1 MALDL
6 KILIEGDP
14 KKFLEA
20 IDEVEGKSK
29 ELNDVLGT
37 IGTQA
42 GIAFAAF
49 SGAILGSVVAFRESE
64 KTIAQ
69 LDATLQ
75 STGFAAGLTS
85 GEIQKMAMSF
95 QDLTTFGD
103 EAIIAG
109 QSVLLKFR
117 SIGKEAFEPATKAML
132 DMAQVMGGDVP
143 GSAQLLGKAL
153 ENPTQGI
160 TLLTKQGVSFTDEQK
175 KLIKAFDETGR
186 AAEAQAIIL
195 QQVGVAFGGSAAA
208 AANGLG
214 VYTQLK
220 EVLGDIVEGVGKQF
234 APAFSSV
241 GKVLLDFAKKI
252 RDNEALLNAIARILA
267 AGAGMAGFITAL
279 TVGTLAVSK
288 IVTAIQIM
296 TVAFN
301 LSRVAVAAF
310 AGAATLGIGLII
322 AFLPEIIAFA
332 KGMVTAFEAAKTA
345 LIKTFTDLFN
355 NIGQIIMKYV
365 ELYASFFDWKKILT
379 GDFSGIKE
387 AGKALGEAI
396 NKTVEDAV
404 GGVKEVKQAVN
415 VKFEADAAQASKEL
429 EDQKNL
435 DAEKAKQGEIAR
447 AQELESEKK
456 AGAEL
461 LAEKRRQA
469 GIEVQEEQVK
479 REILMAEKAGEKDEV
494 IKIKEE
500 ELGLLQALKE
510 ADSQTDREIAQV
522 RLEEF
527 RASEDERIATVLE
540 KLEAERLEKSN
551 AKILAREEEK
561 ALEAEFAALD
571 EEERLL
577 AQETDLA
584 NLNSAE
590 IAKREALRLNA
601 EEQVKIKQKANQQ
614 KLADEIKYGQ
624 TYATIQSM
632 LNSEA
637 VKGTQQATSQL
648 TQLASSR
655 NSTLAGIGKAAAIT
669 QIGIDTAKSA
679 MSIYSGFSTIPI
691 VGPAL
696 GVAGAIAAV
705 AFGAEKIS
713 QVRSAQ
719 EGGIVPGTGSGDIVP
734 AMLEPGEIVVPRALA
749 PTFQEEFAGL
759 SPDPSAPARRSEIK
773 IGTIIGTEEF
783 VKGSLIPAIRDATQL
798 DNANL
803 GVG

>member
-20 IDEVEGKSK
+20 VDEVKSK
-29 ELNDVLGT
+29 SEDLNSTLTT

-49 SGAILGSVVAFRESE
+49 SGAILGSVAAFRESE

-85 GEIQKMAMSF
+85 GEIQKMALSL
-95 QDLTTFGD
+95 QDVSTFGD

-109 QSVLLKFR
+109 QSILLKFR
-117 SIGKEAFEPATKAML
+117 SIGKDAFEPATKAML
-132 DMAQVMGGDVP
+132 DMAQAMGGDVP

-153 ENPTQGI
+153 ENPIQGI
-160 TLLTKQGVSFTDEQK
+160 TLLQKQGVQFTDQQK
-175 KLIKAFDETGR
+175 EMIKTFDETGR

-195 QQVGVAFGGSAAA
+195 KQVGVAFGGSAQA

-220 EVLGDIVEGVGKQF
+220 EVLGDIVEGIGKQF
-234 APAFSSV
+234 APTFSAV

-310 AGAATLGIGLII
+310 AGAATLGIGLVI
-322 AFLPEIIAFA
+322 AFLPEIIAFV
-332 KGMVTAFEAAKTA
+332 KDMVTAFEAAKTKIIA
-345 LIKTFTDLFN
+345 LFQNLAAN
-355 NIGQIIMKYV
+355 LLNIG
-365 ELYASFFDWKKILT
+365 SKI
-379 GDFSGIKE
+379 GDFLKSLFSFNFEEIKSSASALKE
-387 AGKALGEAI
+387 AVTKAIDQTFKDGI
-396 NKTVEDAV
+396 
-404 GGVKEVKQAVN
+404 EVKSAVKT
-415 VKFEADAAQASKEL
+415 KFDADASAAQKQIEEQEKADAAKAAAGEAARAREL
-429 EDQKNL
+429 E
-435 DAEKAKQGEIAR
+435 AER
-447 AQELESEKK
+447 K
-456 AGAEL
+456 AGDEK
-461 LAEKRRQA
+461 LAEKKRQ
-469 GIEVQEEQVK
+469 GDIEAQIEQAK
-479 REILMAEKAGEKDEV
+479 REIVIAERNGEKDEV

-500 ELGLLQALKE
+500 EISLLSALKDAE
-510 ADSQTDREIAQV
+510 TQSDRDLAAV

-527 RASEDERIATVLE
+527 RASEDERIAAVLE
-540 KLEAERLEKSN
+540 KLEQERIEKQN
-551 AKILAREEEK
+551 QKILAREEEK

-571 EEERLL
+571 EEDQAIAR
-577 AQETDLA
+577 ETDLSK
-584 NLNSAE
+584 LNEHE
-590 IAKREALRLNA
+590 IAKREALRANA
-601 EEQVKIKQKANQQ
+601 EEQVKIKQQANQ
-614 KLADEIKYGQ
+614 KRLADEVKYGQ
-624 TYATIQSM
+624 TYAAINAAI
-632 LNSEA
+632 NSQA
-637 VKGTQQATSQL
+637 VQGTSQATSQL
-648 TQLASSR
+648 TQLQSSR

-669 QIGIDTAKSA
+669 QIGIDTAKAA
-679 MSIYSGFSTIPI
+679 MSIYAGFSTIPI

-713 QVRSAQ
+713 QVRSAAA
-719 EGGIVPGTGSGDIVP
+719 GGIVPGSGSGDTVP
-734 AMLEPGEIVVPRALA
+734 MMLEPGEVVVPKALA
-749 PTFQEEFAGL
+749 PSFQEEFGGI
-759 SPDPSAPARRSEIK
+759 SSDPDAPRRQSEIK

-783 VKGSLIPAIRDATQL
+783 VKGNLIPAIRDAVQL

>member
-20 IDEVEGKSK
+20 IDEVQEKSK
-29 ELNDVLGT
+29 DLNNVLGT
-37 IGTQA
+37 VGTQA

-69 LDATLQ
+69 LESTLQ
-75 STGFAAGLTS
+75 STGFAAGLTA
-85 GEIQKMAMSF
+85 GDVQKMALSF

-132 DMAQVMGGDVP
+132 DMAQAMGGDVP

-160 TLLTKQGVSFTDEQK
+160 TLLTKQGVQFTEEQK
-175 KLIKAFDETGR
+175 KMIKAFDETGN

-195 QQVGVAFGGSAAA
+195 KQVGVAFGGSAAA
-208 AANGLG
+208 AAGGLG

-220 EVLGDIVEGVGKQF
+220 EVLGDIVEGIGKQF
-234 APAFSSV
+234 APTFTSV

-267 AGAGMAGFITAL
+267 AGAGMAGFITAVTL
-279 TVGTLAVSK
+279 GTLAVSK
-288 IVTAIQIM
+288 IVAAVNIM
-296 TVAFN
+296 TVAFT
-301 LSRVAVAAF
+301 LSRTAVALF

-322 AFLPEIIAFA
+322 AFLPEIIAFV
-332 KGMVTAFEAAKTA
+332 KDMVTAFEVAKTKIITLFQNLGQNLLNIGSKIGEFLKNLFTFNFAEIKASAGALKDAVTKALDQTFKDAIDVKQTVNTKFQADASAAAKQ
-345 LIKTFTDLFN
+345 LEEQKTT
-355 NIGQIIMKYV
+355 
-365 ELYASFFDWKKILT
+365 
-379 GDFSGIKE
+379 
-387 AGKALGEAI
+387 
-396 NKTVEDAV
+396 
-404 GGVKEVKQAVN
+404 
-415 VKFEADAAQASKEL
+415 
-429 EDQKNL
+429 
-435 DAEKAKQGEIAR
+435 DAERAKQGEIAR
-447 AQELESEKK
+447 AQELEAEKK
-456 AGAEL
+456 AGDEK
-461 LAEKRRQA
+461 LAEKKRQSA
-469 GIEVQEEQVK
+469 IELQEEAVK

-500 ELGLLQALKE
+500 ELSLLQGLKE
-510 ADSQTDREIAQV
+510 ADGQLDREIAQQ
-522 RLEEF
+522 RLDEF

-540 KLEAERLEKSN
+540 KLEAERLEKQN

-561 ALEAEFAALD
+561 ALQAEFDALD
-571 EEERLL
+571 EEDRIL

-584 NLNSAE
+584 NLNEHE
-590 IAKREALRLNA
+590 IARREALRANA
-601 EEQVKIKQKANQQ
+601 EEQVKLKQKANQQ
-614 KLADEIKYGQ
+614 RLNDEIKYGQ
-624 TYATIQSM
+624 TYAAINAAI
-632 LNSEA
+632 NSSA
-637 VKGTQQATSQL
+637 VQGTAQATSQL
-648 TQLASSR
+648 TQLQQSR

-669 QIGIDTAKSA
+669 QIGIDTAKAA
-679 MSIYSGFSTIPI
+679 MSIYSGFATIPI

-696 GVAGAIAAV
+696 GTAGAIAAV

-713 QVRSAQ
+713 KVRSAQ

-759 SPDPSAPARRSEIK
+759 SPDANAPSRRSEIK
-773 IGTIIGTEEF
+773 IGSIIGTEEF
-783 VKGSLIPAIRDATQL
+783 VKGSLIPAIRDAVQL
-798 DNANL
+798 DNGNL

>member
-6 KILIEGDP
+6 RILIEGDP

-20 IDEVEGKSK
+20 VEEVKDKSQD
-29 ELNDVLGT
+29 LDNTLST

-49 SGAILGSVVAFRESE
+49 SGAIIGSVAAFRESE

-85 GEIQKMAMSF
+85 GEIQKMALSF

-103 EAIIAG
+103 EAIISG
-109 QSVLLKFR
+109 QSILLKFR
-117 SIGKEAFEPATKAML
+117 SIGKDAFEPATKAML
-132 DMAQVMGGDVP
+132 DMAQAMGGDVP

-160 TLLTKQGVSFTDEQK
+160 TLLTKQGVQFTDEQK
-175 KLIKAFDETGR
+175 NMIKAFDETGR

-195 QQVGVAFGGSAAA
+195 KQVGVAFGGSAQA

-220 EVLGDIVEGVGKQF
+220 EVLGDIVEGIGKQF
-234 APAFSSV
+234 APVFSSV
-241 GKVLLDFAKKI
+241 GKVLLDFAKKV

-310 AGAATLGIGLII
+310 AGAATLGIGLVI
-322 AFLPEIIAFA
+322 AFLPEIIAFV
-332 KGMVTAFEAAKTA
+332 KDMVTAFEAAKTKIIA
-345 LIKTFTDLFN
+345 LFQNLAAN
-355 NIGQIIMKYV
+355 LLNIG
-365 ELYASFFDWKKILT
+365 SKI
-379 GDFSGIKE
+379 GDFLKSLFSFNFEEIKSSASALKDAVSKAIDQTFKDGIEVKSAVKTKFDADANAAAAQIAE
-387 AGKALGEAI
+387 QEKADAERAKAGEA
-396 NKTVEDAV
+396 AR
-404 GGVKEVKQAVN
+404 AR
-415 VKFEADAAQASKEL
+415 EL
-429 EDQKNL
+429 E
-435 DAEKAKQGEIAR
+435 A
-447 AQELESEKK
+447 EKK
-456 AGAEL
+456 AGDEK
-461 LAEKRRQA
+461 LAEKKRQSD
-469 GIEVQEEQVK
+469 IETQIEQVK
-479 REILMAEKAGEKDEV
+479 REVIIAEKNGEKDEV

-500 ELGLLQALKE
+500 EISLLQSLKDAE
-510 ADSQTDREIAQV
+510 SQSDRELAQV
-522 RLEEF
+522 RLDEF

-540 KLEAERLEKSN
+540 KLEQERLEKQN

-561 ALEAEFAALD
+561 ALQAEFDALD
-571 EEERLL
+571 EEDRII
-577 AQETDLA
+577 AQENDLSK
-584 NLNSAE
+584 LNEHE
-590 IAKREALRLNA
+590 IARREALRA
-601 EEQVKIKQKANQQ
+601 FADEQVKLKQKSNQQ
-614 KLADEIKYGQ
+614 RLNDEIKYGQ
-624 TYATIQSM
+624 TYAAINAAI
-632 LNSEA
+632 NSQA
-637 VKGTQQATSQL
+637 VQGTAQATSQL
-648 TQLASSR
+648 TQLQSSR

-679 MSIYSGFSTIPI
+679 MSIYAGFSTIPI

-696 GVAGAIAAV
+696 GVAGAVAAI

-759 SPDPSAPARRSEIK
+759 SPDADSPARRSEVK

-783 VKGSLIPAIRDATQL
+783 VKGSLIPAIRDAVQL

-803 GVG
+803 GVA

>member
-1 MALDL
+1 MGLDL

-20 IDEVEGKSK
+20 VDEVKSK
-29 ELNDVLGT
+29 SEDLNSTLATV
-37 IGTQA
+37 GTQA

-49 SGAILGSVVAFRESE
+49 SGAILGSVAAFRESE

-85 GEIQKMAMSF
+85 GEIQKMALSL
-95 QDLTTFGD
+95 QDVSTFGD

-109 QSVLLKFR
+109 QSILLKFR
-117 SIGKEAFEPATKAML
+117 SIGKDAFEPATKAML
-132 DMAQVMGGDVP
+132 DMAQAMGGDVS

-160 TLLTKQGVSFTDEQK
+160 TLLTKQGVQFTDEQK
-175 KLIKAFDETGR
+175 NMIKAFDETGR

-195 QQVGVAFGGSAAA
+195 KQVGVAFGGSAQA

-220 EVLGDIVEGVGKQF
+220 EVLGDIVEGIGKQF
-234 APAFSSV
+234 APTFSAV

-310 AGAATLGIGLII
+310 AGAATLGIGLVI
-322 AFLPEIIAFA
+322 AFLPEIIAFV
-332 KGMVTAFEAAKTA
+332 KDMVTAFEVAKSKIIT
-345 LIKTFTDLFN
+345 LFQN
-355 NIGQIIMKYV
+355 LGQNLLNIGSKIGEFLKNLFTFNFSEI
-365 ELYASFFDWKKILT
+365 AS
-379 GDFSGIKE
+379 S
-387 AGKALGEAI
+387 AQAL
-396 NKTVEDAV
+396 KDAV
-404 GGVKEVKQAVN
+404 SKAVEQTFKDGIEVKSAVTT
-415 VKFEADAAQASKEL
+415 KFSSDAAAAQKQIEEQEKADAAKAAAGESARAKEL
-429 EDQKNL
+429 E
-435 DAEKAKQGEIAR
+435 A
-447 AQELESEKK
+447 EKK
-456 AGAEL
+456 AGDEK
-461 LAEKRRQA
+461 LAEKKRQA
-469 GIEVQEEQVK
+469 DIETQIEQVK
-479 REILMAEKAGEKDEV
+479 REVIVAEKNGEKDEV

-500 ELGLLQALKE
+500 EISLLQSLKE
-510 ADSQTDREIAQV
+510 ADNQADRELAQV

-527 RASEDERIATVLE
+527 RASEDERIAAVLE
-540 KLEAERLEKSN
+540 KLEQERIEKQN

-561 ALEAEFAALD
+561 ALQAEFDALD
-571 EEERLL
+571 EEDRII
-577 AQETDLA
+577 AQENDLSM
-584 NLNSAE
+584 LNEHE
-590 IAKREALRLNA
+590 IARREALRVNA
-601 EEQVKIKQKANQQ
+601 EEQVKLKQKANQQ
-614 KLADEIKYGQ
+614 RLNDEIKYGQ
-624 TYATIQSM
+624 TYAAINAAI
-632 LNSEA
+632 NSQA
-637 VKGTQQATSQL
+637 VQGTAQATSQL
-648 TQLASSR
+648 TQLQSSR

-679 MSIYSGFSTIPI
+679 MSIYAGFSTIPI
-691 VGPAL
+691 IGPAL

-713 QVRSAQ
+713 QVRSAAA
-719 EGGIVPGTGSGDIVP
+719 GGIVPGVGSGDTVP
-734 AMLEPGEIVVPRALA
+734 MMLEPGEVVVPKALA
-749 PTFQEEFAGL
+749 PSFAEEFGGI
-759 SPDPSAPARRSEIK
+759 SSDPEAPRRQSEIK
-773 IGTIIGTEEF
+773 IGTIIGTDEF
-783 VKGSLIPAIRDATQL
+783 VKGSLIPAIRDAVQL